1 MHLAERIILCLAGLG
16 LAVLGCTL
24 GAAAAGAPV
33 IIIPSAAIG
42 AAGILAMMAAV
53 TR

>member
-1 MHLAERIILCLAGLG
+1 MHLPERIILCLAGLG

-24 GAAAAGAPV
+24 GAATVAPV
-33 IIIPSAAIG
+33 IIIASAAIG
-42 AAGILAMMAAV
+42 VAGILAMMASV

>member
-24 GAAAAGAPV
+24 GAAAAGALV
-33 IIIPSAAIG
+33 IIPSAAIG
-42 AAGILAMMAAV
+42 VAGILAMMAAV

>member
-1 MHLAERIILCLAGLG
+1 MHLAERLILCLAGLT
-16 LAVLGCTL
+16 LAVIGCTL
-24 GAAAAGAPV
+24 GAATDAPL

-42 AAGILAMMAAV
+42 VSGILAMMASV